1 MKFLLDVYPNPPF
14 PPFPPLEK
22 VEPNVCKKLNK
33 FDMLNK
39 FDIFRKKLIYSHFF
53 LKVDI

>member
-1 MKFLLDVYPNPPF
+1 MKFLLDVYPN

-22 VEPNVCKKLNK
+22 VEPNVCKK
-33 FDMLNK
+33 LNK